1 MKRRTTVYIE
11 YEFYKN
17 AIKKADTLGISLS
30 AYFNILLSNSLKKA
44 Q

>member
-11 YEFYKN
+11 YEFYKK
-17 AIKKADTLGISLS
+17 AIQKADMLGISLS
-30 AYFNILLSNSLKKA
+30 AYFNVLLSKSLKKA